1 MAFLRLLNESRFAR
15 FLLNTTVFFLA
26 SILAIWV
33 WSSSQQISEST
44 RNLPD
49 QSKFE
54 PQQCDT
60 QTPVKRVAIV
70 GLCYMIAISKIMGLN
85 CNQELALRALRLLII
100 LKSSETP
107 VPGSILPYM
116 KDPAMLVEDQPQ
128 LMPTV
133 MLLSLLS

>member
-1 MAFLRLLNESRFAR
+1 MAFLRILNESRFAR

-26 SILAIWV
+26 SIFAIWI
-33 WSSSQQISEST
+33 WSSSQQILESS

-54 PQQCDT
+54 PQQCDP

-70 GLCYMIAISKIMGLN
+70 GLCCMIAISKIMGLN
-85 CNQELALRALRLLII
+85 RNQELALRALRLLTI

-107 VPGSILPYM
+107 VPGSILPYTR
-116 KDPAMLVEDQPQ
+116 DPAMLVEDQPL
-128 LMPTV
+128 LMPTA

>member
-15 FLLNTTVFFLA
+15 FLLNTTVFFLT
-26 SILAIWV
+26 SIFALWV
-33 WSSSQQISEST
+33 WSSSQQISESS

-49 QSKFE
+49 QSKFK
-54 PQQCDT
+54 PQQCDP

-70 GLCYMIAISKIMGLN
+70 GLFYMIATSKIIGLN
-85 CNQELALRALRLLII
+85 RNQELALRALRLLTI

-116 KDPAMLVEDQPQ
+116 RDPAILVEDQPL